1 MATFKK
7 FGARNSKKEIK
18 KIVLCATYLVLEKL
32 FFPLK
37 LDFKKLLPRNREKT
51 FLLVLSRASFGSFLE
66 GLLKRALEQGSG
78 AGLWSRAPEQG
89 S

>member
-18 KIVLCATYLVLEKL
+18 KIVLCATYLVLQKL

-37 LDFKKLLPRNREKT
+37 LDFKKLLPRNREKLSYY
-51 FLLVLSRASFGSFLE
+51 FLAEPHL
-66 GLLKRALEQGSG
+66 G
-78 AGLWSRAPEQG
+78 AF
-89 S
+89 

>member
-7 FGARNSKKEIK
+7 FGARKRKKRKK
-18 KIVLCATYLVLEKL
+18 KIVLCATYLVLQKL

-51 FLLVLSRASFGSFLE
+51 FLLLLSRASFGGSGA
-66 GLLKRALEQGSG
+66 GLLKRALEQGS
-78 AGLWSRAPEQG
+78 
-89 S
+89 